1 MNFLYSFRTENK
13 FNSHEK
19 VYKDHDYCHMVIPE
33 KDKIILI
40 YKQERKSLKTPLII
54 YAHTELLPEKF
65 IHKISIQKNL
75 LP

>member
-1 MNFLYSFRTENK
+1 MNFLYSFRTEN
-13 FNSHEK
+13 K

-54 YAHTELLPEKF
+54 
-65 IHKISIQKNL
+65 
-75 LP
+75 